1 MRTRNKSADVQFQFS
16 GMPRTMSGSLNMSIV
31 SIGSAFERHSS
42 ADGYQSAAFS
52 RFVGNLDVVH
62 SRVKSIY
69 KDVSTGSEISKY
81 SPAVMIPAFLSA
93 YTGRSAART
102 SLDIFPGVLSM
113 MPNWRISYTGLSRL
127 PFFRRH
133 FKSVTLNHAYRS
145 TYSIGSYSTYQS
157 FQSYMGDMGFVTD
170 ATTGELTPSSLYDI
184 SAVSI
189 NEQFSPLIGVELSLK
204 NGITTKAEYRLTR
217 VLNLSMTSCQVVESS
232 SRDFVLGTGYKIV
245 GLQLFPGRNTSHS
258 AGRISNDLTLRL
270 DLSLRR
276 QDALCRDIQS
286 LLTQATSGTRAVKW
300 SFSADY
306 ALSRLLSLRLYYDR
320 QKNTPLVSSTSYP
333 VISSDIGLTMKFSL
347 NR

>member
-1 MRTRNKSADVQFQFS
+1 
-16 GMPRTMSGSLNMSIV
+16 
-31 SIGSAFERHSS
+31 
-42 ADGYQSAAFS
+42 
-52 RFVGNLDVVH
+52 
-62 SRVKSIY
+62 
-69 KDVSTGSEISKY
+69 
-81 SPAVMIPAFLSA
+81 
-93 YTGRSAART
+93 
-102 SLDIFPGVLSM
+102 
-113 MPNWRISYTGLSRL
+113 
-127 PFFRRH
+127 
-133 FKSVTLNHAYRS
+133 
-145 TYSIGSYSTYQS
+145 
-157 FQSYMGDMGFVTD
+157 
-170 ATTGELTPSSLYDI
+170 
-184 SAVSI
+184 
-189 NEQFSPLIGVELSLK
+189 
-204 NGITTKAEYRLTR
+204 

-245 GLQLFPGRNTSHS
+245 GLQLFPGHNTSHS